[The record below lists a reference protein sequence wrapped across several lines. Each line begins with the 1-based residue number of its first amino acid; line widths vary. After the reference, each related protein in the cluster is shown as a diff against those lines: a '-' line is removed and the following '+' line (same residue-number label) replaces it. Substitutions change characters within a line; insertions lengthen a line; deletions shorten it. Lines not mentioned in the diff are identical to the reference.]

1 MTARPKSGSDHVG
14 VGVCGAGGPWRP
26 ASLGA
31 VDVDAIGSGPA
42 VAADGFMVFL
52 SRPAG

>member
-1 MTARPKSGSDHVG
+1 MSASASAVP
-14 VGVCGAGGPWRP
+14 AAPWRP